1 MSQIRSKNGWIEL
14 PVWVFS
20 DHENEPTEKELSY
33 RLMALDEIVAVCKTT
48 KKDAYEHDIPFNHSC
63 FVDIGNG
70 LVLYIDL
77 PYEVLRDF
85 IMENHNIK
93 FSDRLMEKE
102 FQNEKA

>member
-1 MSQIRSKNGWIEL
+1 MNQIKSKNGWIEL
-14 PVWVFS
+14 PVWVFE

-33 RLMALDEIVAVCKTT
+33 RVMSLDDIIAICQMP
-48 KKDAYEHDIPFNHSC
+48 KKDAYEHELSFNNTC
-63 FVDIGNG
+63 YIDVGNG